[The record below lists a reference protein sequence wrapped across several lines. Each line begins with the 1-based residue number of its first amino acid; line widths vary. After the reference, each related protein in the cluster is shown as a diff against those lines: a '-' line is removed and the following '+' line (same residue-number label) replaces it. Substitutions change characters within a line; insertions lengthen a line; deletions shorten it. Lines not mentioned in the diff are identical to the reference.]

1 MKFLLLE
8 YNFFQMLI
16 RVFEKSYEPTPKPT
30 PKPREMVTVSY
41 QTRMAIENERAK
53 MFVAENARERLKY
66 WPFKI
71 EK

>member
-30 PKPREMVTVSY
+30 PKPTVSY

-71 EK
+71 EQ